1 VRNIIVSKFGGSSV
15 ANATQIE
22 KVRCIVADNSKR
34 RIVVVSAP
42 GRSEPSEHKLTD
54 HLINVATGGTHF
66 RDQRINV
73 SSEDSRQTVMTRF
86 AQIVEDLG
94 VDGVAL
100 LTALERDLHTD
111 LTGERRIAF
120 LASRGEHYSAR
131 IIADYFTL
139 KGMAATVQLPENFGL
154 QVSEQYLDARVID
167 KAFDAMELLADAE
180 SIAVIPGFYGVTAAG
195 EVAVFSRGGSDLTGA
210 LVASAVDA
218 VSYENWTDVSGVFEV
233 DPRLIGRARTI
244 PRLTFKEIRLLSSK
258 GFNVFHL
265 NAMMP
270 CWERKIPIHIRN
282 TNKRDDPGTVILS
295 ERVPEEGV
303 VGIAQLNNVAYI
315 YIEKYQLGEEV
326 GFTASLLSIL
336 QEFGIQSYHYP
347 TDKDD
352 ISVVVDQTD
361 LTGTINDLRRRI
373 EAELQPDFM
382 DVVYNLSILTP
393 VGIGLK
399 GNSYPIVSALKALGE
414 KHIPIEMIDQSPSQ
428 VCFHIGVSQ
437 AVSDAA
443 LKILYDALIG

>member
-1 VRNIIVSKFGGSSV
+1 IVSKFGGSSV

-42 GRSEPSEHKLTD
+42 GRSQPSEHKLTD

-233 DPRLIGRARTI
+233 DPRLIDRARTI
-244 PRLTFKEIRLLSSK
+244 PRLTFKEI
-258 GFNVFHL
+258 
-265 NAMMP
+265 
-270 CWERKIPIHIRN
+270 
-282 TNKRDDPGTVILS
+282 
-295 ERVPEEGV
+295 
-303 VGIAQLNNVAYI
+303 
-315 YIEKYQLGEEV
+315 
-326 GFTASLLSIL
+326 
-336 QEFGIQSYHYP
+336 
-347 TDKDD
+347 
-352 ISVVVDQTD
+352 
-361 LTGTINDLRRRI
+361 
-373 EAELQPDFM
+373 
-382 DVVYNLSILTP
+382 
-393 VGIGLK
+393 
-399 GNSYPIVSALKALGE
+399 
-414 KHIPIEMIDQSPSQ
+414 
-428 VCFHIGVSQ
+428 
-437 AVSDAA
+437 
-443 LKILYDALIG
+443 